1 MKSFNKHKID
11 KLNVRRDFKS
21 EGDRRDYFTFYKNKE
36 GSTYE
41 MSNKQMDEWEESVIK
56 KIVRIVCHAA
66 GISK

>member
-1 MKSFNKHKID
+1 MKPYNKHKID

-21 EGDRRDYFTFYKNKE
+21 EAQRRDYFTFYRNKE

-41 MSNKQMDEWEESVIK
+41 MSNKQMDEWEDSIIK

-66 GISK
+66 RINK

>member
-1 MKSFNKHKID
+1 MKPYNKHKID

-21 EGDRRDYFTFYKNKE
+21 EAQRRDYFTFYRNKE

-41 MSNKQMDEWEESVIK
+41 MSNKQMDEWEDSIIK

-66 GISK
+66 GINK